1 MASDWSGRKGVS
13 MKGKL
18 IVFEGPEGSGKSTQ
32 ALKIFKYI
40 RLKNKKTILL
50 REPGGTF
57 ISEKIRAIILD
68 PKHKN
73 ISPKTEFLLY
83 IASRAQIIEEKIKGL
98 LKKGFIVLLDRF
110 ILSTIVYQG
119 YARNIDKKI
128 IYRLNKFVLG
138 GIRPDLTIV
147 YDVSLNEAEKR
158 MIKRGKKNRL
168 DLEKKVF
175 HAMVRLAYLKEAKKT
190 RDCVIIKTDNKSA
203 GQILNETV
211 ALLGKKRMI

>member
-1 MASDWSGRKGVS
+1 

-18 IVFEGPEGSGKSTQ
+18 IIFEGPEASGKSTQ

-40 RLKNKKTILL
+40 RAKHKKTTLL
-50 REPGGTF
+50 REPGGTV

-73 ISPKTEFLLY
+73 ISFKTEFLLY
-83 IASRAQIIEEKIKGL
+83 IASRAQIIEEKIKGF
-98 LKKGFIVLLDRF
+98 LKSGFIVLLDRF
-110 ILSTIVYQG
+110 TLSTLVYQG

-128 IYRLNKFVLG
+128 IHGLNKFVLD

-158 MIKRGKKNRL
+158 MAKRGKKNRL

-175 HAMVRLAYLKEAKKT
+175 HAMVRLAYLNEAKKMRNCT
-190 RDCVIIKTDNKSA
+190 IIKTDNKNFE
-203 GQILNETV
+203 QIFNET
-211 ALLGKKRMI
+211 LLCLGKKRII